1 MYFRIVK
8 KILLFTV
15 ISFFLF
21 SCERNNVFDKSSPIP
36 GNQLTYKDSLAFQV
50 QVTDTLSEYNVYVN
64 LRHLATYPY
73 SNMWIK
79 LKTISPDGK
88 AQEKDLSLPMA
99 DEFGKWYGTSVSDI
113 VDQKILIQPNASMPR
128 SGTYTFILF
137 QNSRDSIVTDLLDM
151 GVRLE
156 RISKM

>member
-1 MYFRIVK
+1 M
-8 KILLFTV
+8 
-15 ISFFLF
+15 
-21 SCERNNVFDKSSPIP
+21 E
-36 GNQLTYKDSLAFQV
+36 GNQLTYKDSLSFQV
-50 QVTDTLSEYNVYVN
+50 NIIDTMAGYNVYVN

-79 LKTISPDGK
+79 LRTTTPDGK
-88 AQEKDLSLPMA
+88 MQEKDLSLPMA

-113 VDQKILIQPNASMPR
+113 VDQKILIQPNAAMPQM
-128 SGTYTFILF
+128 GTYTFTIF

-156 RISKM
+156 RIAPI